1 MPESAP
7 EVTPKVIMGII
18 LAAGQVRVWRLA
30 GPIMIARALT
40 LGLLYPRL
48 EHAAPGAPIR
58 RPAAGP

>member
-1 MPESAP
+1 
-7 EVTPKVIMGII
+7 MGII

-40 LGLLYPRL
+40 LGLFYPRL
-48 EHAAPGAPIR
+48 ERSVAGAPIK